1 VAVSAR
7 EVAEHAHGSDVMA
20 EPAGT
25 AGARPEDVPEA
36 GRTAPAVRDL
46 LKMAILERAVVLA
59 GADGLDRPVR
69 RMNVMT
75 VPDILLWTKPDE
87 FMLSTGNPLPLAT
100 DELVDLVTEFAARRI
115 AALGVK
121 LGSAREPLPRTVLDA
136 ADQLALPIV
145 EIPEDVAFDDIL
157 SQVLSD
163 IVNRQAATIA
173 RAKEIHDAFLQ
184 IVLTGGQLPEIAA
197 QLSELLSRATVLVAD
212 ADGRRIAM
220 ANVDS
225 GRDRLVEL
233 GLLDRHGRLRVDH
246 LGLGVHRPDPEL
258 TLIICEIRAGKL
270 RHGHLVVAGSEER
283 MGPDAIVAVDQA
295 AVVAAL
301 DVTRQLAISATERQ
315 FESNVLHDLVTG
327 GGADIED
334 ALARGSTFGWDLR
347 GRRLVVVVGQ
357 AERDGKGGSSLADE
371 RDLAQQRHIELWSST
386 VRKQDRGAA
395 AAGFATNLVA
405 IVGDRGDPASVAHQV
420 WKCLRTTT
428 RQKFSLGVSRPF
440 DDPRLIPVRYEEAR
454 KALRMGRR
462 SHGPGKVTLFAEL
475 GLFRLL
481 SLIEDVGEL
490 REFVRDTLGD
500 LISLEGRE
508 RADLLGTLQVLLD
521 THLNVAKSAR
531 ALHMHY
537 NTMRYRI
544 AKLERLVGPFMSDP
558 KLGLRLSVAL
568 QALEMY
574 HGALDAEHAEW
585 LGPSPIAKVT
595 GDTPVDLGDC
605 RQ

>member
-1 VAVSAR
+1 
-7 EVAEHAHGSDVMA
+7 ML
-20 EPAGT
+20 
-25 AGARPEDVPEA
+25 PEDVPEA
-36 GRTAPAVRDL
+36 GRAAPAVRDL

-87 FMLSTGNPLPLAT
+87 FMLSTGIPLPHAT
-100 DELVDLVTEFAARRI
+100 DELVDLLTEFAARRI

-121 LGSAREPLPRTVLDA
+121 LGSSRERLPRPVLDA
-136 ADQLALPIV
+136 ADRLALPIV

-212 ADGRRIAM
+212 ADGRRIGM
-220 ANVDS
+220 AD
-225 GRDRLVEL
+225 GDGRRDRLVEL
-233 GLLDRHGRLRVDH
+233 GLLDRHGRLRVDR
-246 LGLGVHRPDPEL
+246 LGLGAHRPDPEL
-258 TLIICEIRAGKL
+258 TVIISEIRAGKL

-334 ALARGSTFGWDLR
+334 ALARGATFGWDLR

-357 AERDGKGGSSLADE
+357 AERETAERETKAGLSDE

-386 VRKQDRGAA
+386 VRTQDRGAA

-405 IVGDRGDPASVAHQV
+405 IVGDRGDPASVAHRV
-420 WKCLRTTT
+420 WTGLRTTT

-481 SLIEDVGEL
+481 SLIDDVGEL

-500 LISLEGRE
+500 LIGLEARE
-508 RADLLGTLQVLLD
+508 RTDLLRTLQVLLD

-544 AKLERLVGPFMSDP
+544 TKLERLVGPFMSDP

-585 LGPSPIAKVT
+585 LDPSPMAKVT
-595 GDTPVDLGDC
+595 GDTWGDLGDC

>member
-1 VAVSAR
+1 
-7 EVAEHAHGSDVMA
+7 ML
-20 EPAGT
+20 
-25 AGARPEDVPEA
+25 PEDVPEA
-36 GRTAPAVRDL
+36 GRAAPAVRDL

-59 GADGLDRPVR
+59 GASGLDRPVR

-87 FMLSTGNPLPLAT
+87 FMLSTGIPLPHAT
-100 DELVDLVTEFAARRI
+100 DELVDLLTEFAARRI

-121 LGSAREPLPRTVLDA
+121 LGSSRERLPRPVLDA
-136 ADQLALPIV
+136 ADRLALPIV

-212 ADGRRIAM
+212 ADGRRIGTAEL
-220 ANVDS
+220 D
-225 GRDRLVEL
+225 GRRDRLVEL
-233 GLLDRHGRLRVDH
+233 GLLDRHGRLRVDR
-246 LGLGVHRPDPEL
+246 LGLGAHRPDPEL
-258 TLIICEIRAGKL
+258 TVIISEIRAGKL

-334 ALARGSTFGWDLR
+334 ALARGAAFGWDLR

-357 AERDGKGGSSLADE
+357 AERETAGREGAGREAAGREGAGRETRAGLADE

-386 VRKQDRGAA
+386 VRKQDQGAA

-405 IVGDRGDPASVAHQV
+405 IVGDRGDPASVAHRV
-420 WKCLRTTT
+420 RTGLRTTT

-500 LISLEGRE
+500 LIGLEARE
-508 RADLLGTLQVLLD
+508 RTDLLRTLQVLLD

-544 AKLERLVGPFMSDP
+544 TKLERLVGPFMSDP

-585 LGPSPIAKVT
+585 LAPWPMAKVT
-595 GDTPVDLGDC
+595 GDTRGDLGDC

>member
-1 VAVSAR
+1 MGESAV
-7 EVAEHAHGSDVMA
+7 
-20 EPAGT
+20 T
-25 AGARPEDVPEA
+25 AGAWREDVPGA
-36 GRTAPAVRDL
+36 GGDAPVVRDL

-59 GADGLDRPVR
+59 GADGLDRSVR

-87 FMLSTGNPLPLAT
+87 FMLSTGNPFPHTT
-100 DELVDLVTEFAARRI
+100 DELVNLVTEFAARRV

-121 LGSAREPLPRTVLDA
+121 LGSSRERLPRPVLDVA
-136 ADQLALPIV
+136 NRLALPIV

-197 QLSELLSRATVLVAD
+197 QLSELLSRATVLVGD
-212 ADGRRIAM
+212 ADGRRIAV
-220 ANVDS
+220 AH
-225 GRDRLVEL
+225 
-233 GLLDRHGRLRVDH
+233 LDRPTGSASRAWSARPPWSALRRAPRPRRAES
-246 LGLGVHRPDPEL
+246 GPRPDRDHQRDPGWEAAP
-258 TLIICEIRAGKL
+258 RPPRRG
-270 RHGHLVVAGSEER
+270 RPEER

-295 AVVAAL
+295 AVVAAR
-301 DVTRQLAISATERQ
+301 DVTSQLAISATERQ

-334 ALARGSTFGWDLR
+334 ALARGTTFGWDLR

-357 AERDGKGGSSLADE
+357 AERETKVGSSLADE

-386 VRKQDRGAA
+386 VRQQDRGAA

-405 IVGDRGDPASVAHQV
+405 IVGDRGDPAAVAHRV
-420 WKCLRTTT
+420 WTGLRTTT

-490 REFVRDTLGD
+490 REFVRDTLGE
-500 LISLEGRE
+500 LLSRETRE
-508 RADLLGTLQVLLD
+508 RADLLRTLQVLLD
-521 THLNVAKSAR
+521 TNLNVANVRALPAHALQHNAIPHCEAR
-531 ALHMHY
+531 APPRAVHVRPEAQSATGGHPTGAGDVPRWARRRARGVAGQLNY
-537 NTMRYRI
+537 GKGYR
-544 AKLERLVGPFMSDP
+544 RDP
-558 KLGLRLSVAL
+558 R
-568 QALEMY
+568 
-574 HGALDAEHAEW
+574 
-585 LGPSPIAKVT
+585 
-595 GDTPVDLGDC
+595 
-605 RQ
+605 